1 MKKLVFTLFLMCC
14 SLIAMADVQHFSW
27 KGNLGDNIS
36 FQLDLQV
43 NNVGAVAGETTYF
56 RKNGKIAKIPVY
68 GVQIRY
74 ENESSSALLVNEYD
88 GNKQCG
94 TFFISVDNNGNFM
107 KGNWSLV
114 DKELNMKNI
123 VELEPDFGK
132 RFFHPTNNIKDAV
145 GKYSFTYQT
154 GNPNMPECGGHC
166 YLVAEKG
173 KLHWMMGQ
181 VTPNIAE
188 GEGMAS
194 FVDSGFK
201 GSYQNFSFEAYVDE
215 YFVYVWRTNP
225 DEGQVDDWGAWATL
239 EGVYV
244 RELEESGFDGSVN

>member
-1 MKKLVFTLFLMCC
+1 MKLWTQDLVKKYKQRTVVKQVSVEVNQGEIVGLLGPNGAGKTTTFYMIVGLIKSNSGKVFLDDQEITAEPMYKR
-14 SLIAMADVQHFSW
+14 AQ
-27 KGNLGDNIS
+27 LGIGYLAQEAS
-36 FQLDLQV
+36 V
-43 NNVGAVAGETTYF
+43 F
-56 RKNGKIAKIPVY
+56 RQMTV
-68 GVQIRY
+68 
-74 ENESSSALLVNEYD
+74 
-88 GNKQCG
+88 
-94 TFFISVDNNGNFM
+94 VDNNGNFV